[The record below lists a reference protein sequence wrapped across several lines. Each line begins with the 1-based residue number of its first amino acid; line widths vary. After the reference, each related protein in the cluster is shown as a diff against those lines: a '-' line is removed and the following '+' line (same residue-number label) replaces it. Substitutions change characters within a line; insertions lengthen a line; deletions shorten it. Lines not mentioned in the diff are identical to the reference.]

1 MLWDILLDFSRHCEY
16 GRLNKFYVNITYKK
30 KIHES
35 MLRIKK
41 YRVFQKSLWKNV
53 VGFFTEFE
61 CNSEL

>member
-1 MLWDILLDFSRHCEY
+1 
-16 GRLNKFYVNITYKK
+16 
-30 KIHES
+30 

-41 YRVFQKSLWKNV
+41 YSVFQKSLWKNV